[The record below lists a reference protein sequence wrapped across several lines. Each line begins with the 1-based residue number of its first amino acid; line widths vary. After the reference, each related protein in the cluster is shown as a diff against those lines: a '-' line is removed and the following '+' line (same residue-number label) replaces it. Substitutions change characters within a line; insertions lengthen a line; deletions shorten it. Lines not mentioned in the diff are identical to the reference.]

1 MKIID
6 KTQEFTP
13 RLYTPAELKSG
24 SVYVLYNHPNAELS
38 SRVIIG
44 VVPIDVSLGRRITAV
59 DTAGVAWFDSDPD
72 TYKFQK
78 IEAELSIVKRLP
90 E

>member
-6 KTQEFTP
+6 KTQEVTP
-13 RLYTPAELKSG
+13 RLYTPAELKLG
-24 SVYVLYNHPNAELS
+24 SVYVLYNYPSAELS
-38 SRVIIG
+38 SRVMFGIY
-44 VVPIDVSLGRRITAV
+44 PIDVSSGQKITAV

-78 IEAELSIVKRLP
+78 IEAELTILKQLP